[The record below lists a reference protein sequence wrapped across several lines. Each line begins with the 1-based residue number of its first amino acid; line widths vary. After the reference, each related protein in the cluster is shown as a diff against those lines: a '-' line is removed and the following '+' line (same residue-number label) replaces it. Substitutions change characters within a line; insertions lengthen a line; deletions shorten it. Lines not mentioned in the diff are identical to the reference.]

1 MSDTHKVPDGL
12 QEAVLEAALMEL
24 GGERLDGSGF
34 EGEAPMNLD
43 AEPLERDSQ

>member
-34 EGEAPMNLD
+34 ESEASANLD
-43 AEPLERDSQ
+43 AEPLEGDSQ